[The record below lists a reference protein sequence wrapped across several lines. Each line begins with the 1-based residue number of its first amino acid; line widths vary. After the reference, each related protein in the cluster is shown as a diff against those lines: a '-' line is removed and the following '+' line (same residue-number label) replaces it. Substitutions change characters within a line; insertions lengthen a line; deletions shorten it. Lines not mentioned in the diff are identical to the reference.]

1 MPFGNI
7 LLLLYTHWAK
17 QLRMPIMPNSFPS
30 HKPPLYGA
38 LSMLIALLLSGC
50 VTPVGPTEVRRF
62 HAIENAAAATSQRIA
77 VVPSERFTGG
87 DLEFRVY
94 AQAVESALA
103 AQGYTIVAASD
114 FPDQLAMVDYSSQS
128 RTVGNGRGPVSVG
141 VGGGTGG
148 FRTGLG
154 GGIGLNLGG
163 GSSERVFADM
173 RITIEQVADRTRL
186 WEGQASG
193 EAKQGSPEAGTRAFA
208 AKLVNA
214 MFTNFPGES
223 GESFEVK

>member
-1 MPFGNI
+1 MPS
-7 LLLLYTHWAK
+7 
-17 QLRMPIMPNSFPS
+17 SFSS
-30 HKPPLYGA
+30 HKPALYGA
-38 LSMLIALLLSGC
+38 LSMLIALVLSGC

-62 HAIENAAAATSQRIA
+62 HAIENVAAATSQRIA

-87 DLEFRVY
+87 DLEFGVY

-114 FPDQLAMVDYSSQS
+114 SPDQLAMVDYSSQA
-128 RTVGNGRGPVSVG
+128 RTVGSGRGPVSVG

-148 FRTGLG
+148 FRSGLG
-154 GGIGLNLGG
+154 GSVGFNLGG
-163 GSSERVFADM
+163 GSSEHIFAEM
-173 RITIEQVADRTRL
+173 RITIEQAADRTRL

-193 EAKQGSPEAGTRAFA
+193 EAKQGSVQAETRALA
-208 AKLVNA
+208 AKLANA
-214 MFTNFPGES
+214 MFIDFPGES

>member
-1 MPFGNI
+1 MPS
-7 LLLLYTHWAK
+7 
-17 QLRMPIMPNSFPS
+17 SFPS
-30 HKPPLYGA
+30 HKPALFGA
-38 LSMLIALLLSGC
+38 LSLFIALLLSGC

-77 VVPSERFTGG
+77 VIPSERFTGG

-103 AQGYTIVAASD
+103 AQGYTVVAASAS
-114 FPDQLAMVDYSSQS
+114 PDQLAMVDYSSQA
-128 RTVGNGRGPVSVG
+128 RRVENRRGPVSVG

-154 GGIGLNLGG
+154 GGLGLNLGG

-173 RITIEQVADRTRL
+173 RITIEQASDRARL
-186 WEGQASG
+186 WEGEASG
-193 EAKQGSPEAGTRAFA
+193 EAKQGSPEAETRTFA